1 VLGNVKMS
9 GVSTVRGIK
18 YAKIHRYLADIMES
32 DFFICEAG
40 CGSGLG
46 CTPKFYSILL
56 KTINC

>member
-1 VLGNVKMS
+1 MS